1 MELLGFGA
9 TGWGPPLLQG
19 AMMTLGLALCTL
31 PFGLLLGLAVAM
43 AKNGGPIWLGV
54 VCGIYTSLF
63 RALPELLTILIV
75 YFLGQS
81 AINALL
87 TALGIGIQIE
97 VSGFAAGFMALGLV
111 LGAFSSEVWLGA
123 LRSLS
128 RGQSEGAAAL
138 GLSRGQTFR
147 MIILPQL
154 IRTAL
159 PGLGNNWMALLK
171 DTSLVSAIAVS
182 ELMYMTNRAVFATKQ
197 PLMFYAA
204 CCLLYLVMAIL
215 SGIVQT
221 MLERYFNRGQNL
233 ARA

>member
-1 MELLGFGA
+1 MELLGFGP
-9 TGWGPPLLQG
+9 TGWGVPLLQG
-19 AMMTLGLALCTL
+19 ALLTIGLALCTL
-31 PFGLLLGLAVAM
+31 PFGLLLGLGVAM
-43 AKNGGPIWLGV
+43 AKHGGPGWLGFL
-54 VCGIYTSLF
+54 CGIYTSLF

-81 AINALL
+81 AVNTIL

-97 VSGFAAGFMALGLV
+97 ISGFVAGFVALGLV

-147 MIILPQL
+147 KIILPQL

-215 SGIVQT
+215 SGIAQSW
-221 MLERYFNRGQNL
+221 LERHYSRGQTL